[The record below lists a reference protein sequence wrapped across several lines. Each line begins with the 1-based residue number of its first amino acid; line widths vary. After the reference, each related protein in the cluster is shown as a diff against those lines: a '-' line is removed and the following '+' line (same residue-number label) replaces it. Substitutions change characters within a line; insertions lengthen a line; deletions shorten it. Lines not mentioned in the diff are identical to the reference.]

1 MDYTLTGFKG
11 LKTKR
16 RNMSLVFNTSL
27 EAPREYSAS
36 APLFSINRD
45 KNQYTNILVIIE
57 RISFLN
63 IYQQDINDEEKRCIV
78 CDLLKAEPIQ
88 GSLNIKNCIW
98 LENKGMF
105 GTTNSHKINEWDTK
119 KYSNLQKE

>member
-27 EAPREYSAS
+27 DVPNGFTTA

-45 KNQYTNILVIIE
+45 KNQYTNILVN
-57 RISFLN
+57 F
-63 IYQQDINDEEKRCIV
+63 
-78 CDLLKAEPIQ
+78 
-88 GSLNIKNCIW
+88 
-98 LENKGMF
+98 
-105 GTTNSHKINEWDTK
+105 
-119 KYSNLQKE
+119 